1 MPCVLRGV
9 ATVKGV
15 SIEAINEA
23 SKSKPDGYLEE
34 VMSYVVERKDNFVL
48 FENDDYYMLR
58 DKYSGDVDPV
68 HRGPGTEL
76 HKLLAFF
83 GVHMRAGCS
92 CRGRM
97 VQMNKWGCDGCEE
110 HLEEIVGWL
119 REEAA
124 ARKLPYLD
132 VAGKMLVRLAISN
145 ARREAKRAKP
155 TA

>member
-1 MPCVLRGV
+1 M
-9 ATVKGV
+9 KGV
-15 SIEAINEA
+15 SVKELEEAA
-23 SKSKPDGYLEE
+23 KAKPSGYLDD
-34 VMSYVVERKDNFVL
+34 VLSYVVERTETHVL
-48 FENDDYYMLR
+48 FDNSDYYMLR

-110 HLEEIVGWL
+110 NIETIVEWMK
-119 REEAA
+119 EEAA
-124 ARKLPYLD
+124 ARKLPYLST
-132 VAGKMLVRLAISN
+132 VGRMLVRRAIHN
-145 ARREAKRAKP
+145 ARKEASRA
-155 TA
+155 AEVRVSD

>member
-1 MPCVLRGV
+1 
-9 ATVKGV
+9 VKGV

-23 SKSKPDGYLEE
+23 SKSKPEGYLKD

-83 GVHMRAGCS
+83 GVYMRAGCS

-97 VQMNKWGCDGCEE
+97 VQMNKWGCNGCEQNIQT
-110 HLEEIVGWL
+110 IVEWMK
-119 REEAA
+119 EEAA
-124 ARKLPYLD
+124 ARGLPYLST
-132 VAGKMLVRLAISN
+132 VGRMLVRRAIHN
-145 ARREAKRAKP
+145 ARREAERAKDP
-155 TA
+155 PH